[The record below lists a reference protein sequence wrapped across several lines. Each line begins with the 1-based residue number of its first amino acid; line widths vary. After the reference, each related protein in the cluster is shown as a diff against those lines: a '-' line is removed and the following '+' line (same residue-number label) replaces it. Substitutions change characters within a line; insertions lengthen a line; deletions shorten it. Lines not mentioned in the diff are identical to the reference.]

1 MLEWL
6 LLAVDDFDPPIFEAV
21 ITDVRRI
28 GLMVEVIEI
37 LQRGLIKRDDFPVG
51 DWRLESHRMRYVTAR
66 GDELALG
73 QIVSVRVTR
82 VNMERQQ
89 VDFVLSGE

>member
-1 MLEWL
+1 
-6 LLAVDDFDPPIFEAV
+6 
-21 ITDVRRI
+21 
-28 GLMVEVIEI
+28 MVEVIEI
-37 LQRGLIKRDDFPVG
+37 PQRGLIKQDDFPGG

-66 GDELALG
+66 GEELALG
-73 QIVSVRVTR
+73 QIVSVRVGR